1 MSLLITIDC
10 AADTE
15 LAGELVNYL
24 KNNGIDSTQEDSLVL
39 VERAEVENI
48 LKMFL
53 KETGRL
59 KYSILQSDLT
69 TFVVAKVVP
78 IEEFGLL
85 KCNICGYVVS
95 SEEELTAHQR
105 AHGIQLL

>member
-1 MSLLITIDC
+1 MITIDC
-10 AADTE
+10 AGDTE
-15 LAGELVNYL
+15 LADKLVNYL
-24 KNNGIDSTQEDSLVL
+24 KNNGIDCTQEDSLVL
-39 VERAEVENI
+39 VTLNEVEKI

-53 KETGRL
+53 KETRRVE
-59 KYSILQSDLT
+59 YSILKSDLT

-78 IEEFGLL
+78 IEDFGLL
-85 KCNICGYVVS
+85 RCNICGYVVS

>member
-1 MSLLITIDC
+1 MITIDC
-10 AADTE
+10 AGDTD
-15 LAGELVNYL
+15 LAGELANYL
-24 KNNGIDSTQEDSLVL
+24 KNNGIDCTQEDSLVL
-39 VERAEVENI
+39 VDRNEIEKI
-48 LKMFL
+48 LKIFL
-53 KETGRL
+53 KETRRL
-59 KYSILQSDLT
+59 EYSILKSDLT

-78 IEEFGLL
+78 IEDFGLL

>member
-1 MSLLITIDC
+1 MITIDC
-10 AADTE
+10 AADTN
-15 LAGELVNYL
+15 LARELVNYL
-24 KNNGIDSTQEDSLVL
+24 KNKGIDSTQDDALVL
-39 VERAEVENI
+39 VDQPELEKTLRA
-48 LKMFL
+48 FL
-53 KETGRL
+53 KETAR
-59 KYSILQSDLT
+59 KDYSILQSDLT
-69 TFVVAKVVP
+69 TFVMAKVVP